1 MSVRRCE
8 AYGNGFHPHTRT
20 DRHDRRE
27 FTMQVA
33 ANVTAHQPWDCTDT
47 SGAIVLSGGYIV
59 DVAGARLTLHRKV
72 AAVR

>member
-1 MSVRRCE
+1 
-8 AYGNGFHPHTRT
+8 
-20 DRHDRRE
+20 
-27 FTMQVA
+27 MQVA